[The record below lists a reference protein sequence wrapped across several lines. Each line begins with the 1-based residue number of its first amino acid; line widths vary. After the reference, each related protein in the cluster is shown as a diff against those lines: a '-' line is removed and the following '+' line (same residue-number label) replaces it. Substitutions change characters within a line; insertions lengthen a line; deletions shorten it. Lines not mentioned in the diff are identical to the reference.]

1 VSDNTLIYKDD
12 YQIFDILANKQQKF
26 KTGPLGFVKIFLK
39 HKDGTLIYDE
49 GFNLVIGQGREFI
62 AQKISNCVLT
72 GDESGLRSSDWTN
85 CAVTHFGIGSNG
97 SIINTDDSIDLRS
110 PNITDVSLYNAIS
123 LGVNTYLT
131 ELGGSNDAL
140 GGTANPTSYAIKPVT
155 QDGGSVVLY
164 PQKYYTVPNQ
174 TSIYSTNYTQIKY
187 TCKLSGGISGEP
199 QSLLPG
205 KAQKIDEAG
214 LYFVNSLGSGTV
226 AKLFAHICFAPK
238 WKEKESDFKIE
249 WYILC

>member
-1 VSDNTLIYKDD
+1 VLDNNTLIYKDD
-12 YQIFDILANKQQKF
+12 YQIFDILANKQQRL

-62 AQKISNCVLT
+62 AQKISNCILT
-72 GDESGLRSSDWTN
+72 GDETGPRSSDWTN
-85 CAVTHFGIGSNG
+85 YAVTHFGVGSNG
-97 SIINTDDSIDLRS
+97 SIINTDNSIDLRS

-123 LGVNTYLT
+123 LGVNTYLI
-131 ELGGSNDAL
+131 ESGGNNIIGSVSS
-140 GGTANPTSYAIKPVT
+140 TANAIKPII

-164 PQKYYTVPNQ
+164 PQKYYSVPND
-174 TSIYSTNYTQIKY
+174 TSFYTTNYTQIKY
-187 TCKLSGGISGEP
+187 TCRLSGGVSGEP
-199 QSLLPG
+199 QSLLSG
-205 KAQKIDEAG
+205 RAQKIDEAG
-214 LYFVNSLGSGTV
+214 LYFVDSLGTGTN
-226 AKLFAHICFAPK
+226 ANLFAHICFAPK